1 MQFTLPNA
9 HFLLHRSLM
18 RFLCESDDFIVFELE
33 TFQFRPQQ
41 PLTFAKSVCFKAKI
55 NNSANRRKRQSLCV
69 GEIVSGEML
78 FLFE

>member
-33 TFQFRPQQ
+33 TFQFRRDNPS
-41 PLTFAKSVCFKAKI
+41 FAKK
-55 NNSANRRKRQSLCV
+55 SALRLKLIIQRIDRGDNRCNETVLTKLCPV
-69 GEIVSGEML
+69 K
-78 FLFE
+78 